1 MEKGGSVQQA
11 NRAFCL
17 CLCRGVRGLFSRAL
31 EQQQQLVQ
39 REMKT
44 EGGGGDGGEEKD
56 RRSAG
61 EQYDMALNLYSMSMF
76 WAFSIAICFEWE
88 IVM

>member
-1 MEKGGSVQQA
+1 MFSRRIRPFVSVCA
-11 NRAFCL
+11 G
-17 CLCRGVRGLFSRAL
+17 GVRGLFSRAL
-31 EQQQQLVQ
+31 EQQLVQ

-61 EQYDMALNLYSMSMF
+61 EQYNMALNLYSMSMF
-76 WAFSIAICFEWE
+76 
-88 IVM
+88 